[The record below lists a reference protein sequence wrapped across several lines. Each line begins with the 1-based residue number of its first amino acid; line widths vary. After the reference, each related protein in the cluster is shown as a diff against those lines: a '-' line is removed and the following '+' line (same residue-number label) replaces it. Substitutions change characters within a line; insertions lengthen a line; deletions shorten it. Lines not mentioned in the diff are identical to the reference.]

1 MTGDPNIWVTILLS
15 DKGLF
20 TRKTLSKN
28 WIACISLFIVCT
40 SLFASIR
47 KEGIHAFSECV
58 NVLHLQSH
66 GRYFLPVPWF
76 SSSQWAPKKKSSHS
90 ACPLWHAFPKLV
102 SSCWGQPSPHWCLQ
116 GRLGISIPLSLPFSL
131 LCCST
136 LNLQLNG
143 NGSGHVSF
151 WVSQNTHFFMSAS
164 LLKCVDR
171 ASILSSHYHS
181 VLMSNWQ
188 MPVSK
193 TSQ

>member
-1 MTGDPNIWVTILLS
+1 MHIPFCLYSKRGYS
-15 DKGLF
+15 CLF
-20 TRKTLSKN
+20 RMCECAPLTESWK
-28 WIACISLFIVCT
+28 IF
-40 SLFASIR
+40 FAS
-47 KEGIHAFSECV
+47 SLV
-58 NVLHLQSH
+58 QQLSV
-66 GRYFLPVPWF
+66 
-76 SSSQWAPKKKSSHS
+76 SSKKKSSHS